1 MIFLKRWIC
10 LAICCLFLPVGCR
23 AEAGTPQVSAK
34 SAVLIDTMTGSVMY
48 EKNARQQLPM
58 ASTTK
63 IMTAICALE
72 SGNLDEPFE
81 IHPSAVGVE
90 GSSIYLAHGEVMTL
104 RDLVYGLMLHSG
116 NDAAV
121 AIAMR
126 VSGSVEAFADL
137 MNQTAAEIGV
147 LDTHFQNPNG
157 LDDPQHYT
165 TAYDLA
171 QITRYGMKNS
181 EFAKIAGTKEARIP
195 WQGKENGRLLKNH
208 NKMLSLYEGADGVKT
223 GYTKKDGRCLVSSA
237 TRNGFQVIAVTLNAP
252 DDWNDHIKMFNYAF
266 DQYELYPVLQA
277 GDYLRTVDVAG
288 GIQPEIGVIAQSSLS
303 VPAKKGTVPDIMVDM
318 KIPDVLEAPV
328 GFEQPA
334 GQVDVFM
341 RDNLVAS
348 VPAITSGYVG
358 KQEKKK
364 LLDGWKQILQE
375 WMLLCTGGR
384 N

>member
-1 MIFLKRWIC
+1 M
-10 LAICCLFLPVGCR
+10 ICCLLLPISCR
-23 AEAGTPQVSAK
+23 AEAGIPQVSAK
-34 SAVLIDTMTGSVMY
+34 SAVLIDTMTGSVLY

-72 SGNLDEPFE
+72 HGNLDEPFE

-137 MNQTAAEIGV
+137 MNQTAAKIGAV
-147 LDTHFQNPNG
+147 DTHFQNPNG

-181 EFAKIAGTKEARIP
+181 EFAKIAGTKETRIP

-237 TRNGFQVIAVTLNAP
+237 TRNGFQAIAVTLNAP
-252 DDWNDHIKMFNYAF
+252 DDWNDHTKMLNYAF
-266 DQYELYPVLQA
+266 DQYELCSVLQE
-277 GDYLRTVDVAG
+277 GDYLRTVEVTG
-288 GIQPEIGVIAQSSLS
+288 GILSEIGVIAQSGLSL
-303 VPAKKGTVPDIMVDM
+303 PAKKCTMPDAVLDM

-328 GFEQPA
+328 GFEQSV
-334 GQVDVFM
+334 GQVDVYVG
-341 RDNLVAS
+341 DNLVAS

-358 KQEKKK
+358 KQESKK
-364 LLDGWKQILQE
+364 LLDGWKQILRE
-375 WMLLCTGGR
+375 WMLLCISGR